1 MPEAMECLH
10 MNHINAV
17 VEHFDES
24 VAHFTGVYGAQ
35 FNYDMPGEHWH
46 AYLMTIGGTM
56 FQIFVPHEYI
66 LHARMGPYYVGIE
79 YKVPDV
85 EAARKE
91 LLSRNMRVVR
101 ELGEAFHVHPAEAF
115 GVSWEFYHSSFQ
127 DPAESPIAYPE
138 PIKPA
143 EYWRDENPL
152 GFTGLKRY
160 SVAVGDLDA
169 ALEFAQGFLGA
180 EQRYREDR
188 PGVAAEAVGLELGD
202 TTLELLTPR
211 GPGEIASFLAR
222 YGDGIR
228 STVFAVKDLEQARK
242 HLISQGVRLQDGDAP
257 GAIAVAPEDNMGLL
271 FEFSE

>member
-24 VAHFTGVYGAQ
+24 VAHFTSAYGAQ
-35 FNYDMPGEHWH
+35 FNFDMPGEHWH

-56 FQIFVPHEYI
+56 FQIFVPHQYI

-79 YKVPDV
+79 YKIPDV
-85 EAARKE
+85 EAARQE
-91 LLSRNMRVVR
+91 VLRRDMRIVR
-101 ELGEAFHVHPAEAF
+101 ELGEAFHMHPAEAF

-127 DPAESPIAYPE
+127 DPAEAPIPYPE
-138 PIKPA
+138 PIWSA
-143 EYWRDENPL
+143 EHWRDENPL

-160 SVAVGDLDA
+160 SVVVGDLA
-169 ALEFAQGFLGA
+169 AATEFATGFLGA
-180 EQRYREDR
+180 TERYREDR
-188 PGVAAEAVGLELGD
+188 PGVAVEAVGFELAD
-202 TTLELLTPR
+202 TTLELLSPT
-211 GPGEIASFLAR
+211 GPGEIASFLGR

-228 STVFAVKDLEQARK
+228 STVFAVADLEVARA
-242 HLISQGVRLQDGDAP
+242 HLLAKGLRLLDGDAP
-257 GAIAVAPEDNMGLL
+257 GAIAVDPRDNLGLL